1 MEATATVSDEQV
13 FVYTPQACK
22 IIQSI
27 LKFLL
32 NEKAHAWFKKDG
44 GWVRSMNRT
53 HIF

>member
-32 NEKAHAWFKKDG
+32 NEKAPA
-44 GWVRSMNRT
+44 
-53 HIF
+53 